1 MANLNLVSTNT
12 VILYLIMDNHNRVTA
27 NPNLAPTNTVIL
39 YLIMDNHNLDMEHL
53 SLDMDKLNI
62 DFLKKNKAKKY
73 QIFKIYK
80 QKWRFLKSYHN
91 DKLL

>member
-62 DFLKKNKAKKY
+62 DFLKKIRLRNIKFSKF
-73 QIFKIYK
+73 IN
-80 QKWRFLKSYHN
+80 RN
-91 DKLL
+91 DVF

>member
-1 MANLNLVSTNT
+1 
-12 VILYLIMDNHNRVTA
+12 
-27 NPNLAPTNTVIL
+27 
-39 YLIMDNHNLDMEHL
+39 
-53 SLDMDKLNI
+53 MDKLNI